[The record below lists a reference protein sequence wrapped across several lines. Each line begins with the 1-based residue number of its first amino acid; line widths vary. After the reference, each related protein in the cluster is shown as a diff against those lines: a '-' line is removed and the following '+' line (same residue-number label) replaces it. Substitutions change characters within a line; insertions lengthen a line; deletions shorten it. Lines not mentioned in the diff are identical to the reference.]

1 MLDVVFQRTRFLL
14 LTSSFFVQTR
24 CSETGTAVQLH
35 VRRTDVVL
43 GARVVFARVRR
54 RRGAAVRVGSVRR
67 GGRGRRRAD
76 GRERRRRRAGR
87 RGRRVRAAD
96 VGQHDRG
103 PAGLHA
109 PVALAVRRA
118 PVGRVRVQLAR
129 HQRAHVAD
137 RLHAE
142 LGRQTDHVRYVTA
155 TFERGGERFRYQ
167 RTIDTVETNT
177 SISVNSSTDLKPA
190 YRSSNLRMIGGIEL
204 LG

>member
-1 MLDVVFQRTRFLL
+1 LV
-14 LTSSFFVQTR
+14 
-24 CSETGTAVQLH
+24 CSETGPAVQLH
-35 VRRTDVVL
+35 VRRADVVL

-67 GGRGRRRAD
+67 GRRRRGD

-87 RGRRVRAAD
+87 RGRRVGAAD

-129 HQRAHVAD
+129 HQRARVAD

-142 LGRQTDHVRYVTA
+142 LGRQADHVRYVTA
-155 TFERGGERFRYQ
+155 IRP
-167 RTIDTVETNT
+167 I
-177 SISVNSSTDLKPA
+177 
-190 YRSSNLRMIGGIEL
+190 
-204 LG
+204 